1 MGCMYVG
8 VEQKEKE
15 EREEKALKERQRWKF
30 VEWQVAHFQK
40 KLQKKIQ
47 KWREELKRKQWKMH
61 INFGRQTVLEKW
73 RGNEWTAATR
83 QAILLTMDMCIGA
96 SGHRGN
102 GASGRAWCQCIPKLA
117 REKSIKKKLSERDRF
132 ASHRIVS
139 SRVEYLKTHLLRNIF
154 DNCLRKH
161 SRRPSRMSRCR
172 IYLAGQR
179 MRLFH

>member
-8 VEQKEKE
+8 VEEEK
-15 EREEKALKERQRWKF
+15 EREEKALEERQRGNLLNDKSHIF
-30 VEWQVAHFQK
+30 KRNYK
-40 KLQKKIQ
+40 K

-61 INFGRQTVLEKW
+61 INFVRQTVSEKW
-73 RGNEWTAATR
+73 RGNERTAATR
-83 QAILLTMDMCIGA
+83 QAILLTTDMCI
-96 SGHRGN
+96 

-117 REKSIKKKLSERDRF
+117 REKSIKKKLSKRDRF
-132 ASHRIVS
+132 AAHRIIS

-161 SRRPSRMSRCR
+161 SRWPSRMSRCR
-172 IYLAGQR
+172 IYMAGQR